1 MTDAS
6 PLFAPFR
13 LGDLSLPHRIVMAP
27 MTRNRAG
34 SGKVPS
40 RLAAEYYRQ
49 RAGAALIITESTEVD
64 PHSVGEPPTRPGIV
78 TDAQAAGWQRVTTT
92 VHKGGGRIFLQL
104 SHMGRAAL
112 PHQLSYGGPPRG
124 PSAGTPAATHYTAS
138 GPVPYAQ
145 ADELTVAEVRETV
158 AAFGRAAALARAVG
172 FDGVELHGANGYLID
187 QFLRDGSNRRS
198 DAYGGSPDNRFRF
211 LADVVEAALEHWPAG
226 RVGVRLS
233 PTNPFQ
239 DMADSDPVRHFGH
252 FAERL
257 NDYRLGYLHVVEYPV
272 QRPDR
277 PEVARHLRET
287 FEGPFIAA
295 EGFSRATGEQWLRD
309 GRADLIAY
317 GKHYLANPDLA
328 ERWWQ
333 DAPLNEPDKATF
345 YTTGGKGYTDYPA
358 LPEAALEDA
367 VRLAK

>member
-1 MTDAS
+1 MTDIS

-27 MTRNRAG
+27 MTRNRAN
-34 SGKVPS
+34 SGKVPG
-40 RLAAEYYRQ
+40 RLAAEYYAQ

-64 PHSVGEPPTRPGIV
+64 HHALGEPPTRPGLV
-78 TDAQAAGWQRVTTT
+78 TDAQAAGWQRVTAA
-92 VHKGGGRIFLQL
+92 VHKGGGRIFVQL

-112 PHQLSYGGPPRG
+112 PHQLTHGRPRG
-124 PSAGTPAATHYTAS
+124 PSAGTPAATHYTAT
-138 GPVPYAQ
+138 GPVPYAE
-145 ADELTVAEVRETV
+145 ADELTIPQLQEIVGQFRA
-158 AAFGRAAALARAVG
+158 AAALAKSVG
-172 FDGVELHGANGYLID
+172 FDGIELHGANGYLID
-187 QFLRDGSNRRS
+187 QFLRDGSNRRR
-198 DAYGGSPDNRFRF
+198 DAYGGSADKRFR
-211 LADVVEAALEHWPAG
+211 LLREIIEASLDHWPAS
-226 RVGVRLS
+226 RVGVRVS

-239 DMADSDPVRHFGH
+239 DMADSDPVHHFTQ

-257 NDYRLGYLHVVEYPV
+257 NEYQLAYLHVVEYPV

-277 PEVARHLRET
+277 PEVARPLREV
-287 FEGPFIAA
+287 FEGAFIAA
-295 EGFSRATGEQWLRD
+295 EGFSRAAGEDWLRD

-328 ERWWQ
+328 ERWWR

-358 LPEAALEDA
+358 LPVADGLERQGA
-367 VRLAK
+367 